1 MTQLPIARIEGTATP
16 SSARTVK
23 TSCAAWA
30 CGRDPGR
37 PAGTCGKNTVDLFM
51 KLSMK
56 SLQGDVQKNVDAHTV
71 EDFMRINMVHE
82 DFNEIFA
89 GRLDHDELWTMNCGF
104 GCGHVTMRSVRFS

>member
-23 TSCAAWA
+23 TSCAAWE

-71 EDFMRINMVHE
+71 EDFMRIKMSMRISMKSLQG
-82 DFNEIFA
+82 D
-89 GRLDHDELWTMNCGF
+89 WTMMNYGP
-104 GCGHVTMRSVRFS
+104 